1 MKPNDKITKK
11 NKVIKASPT
20 SPQEDGKTI
29 ENSRNEP
36 LYIIGMGGSA
46 GSLEAFDEF
55 FRNMPADTGLA
66 FVLVSHL
73 DPTHKGI
80 MPELLQRVT
89 TMKVQQAKDG
99 MKVRPNHVYI
109 IPPNKDMSIMHGT
122 LQLLVPSRP
131 RGRRLPIDFFFRH
144 LALDQKERSI
154 GIIFSGMGSDGTLG
168 LKAIKDNLG
177 TVMVQDLSSAKYD
190 GMPQSAINTGL
201 VDFTASA
208 NDLPAKLLGYV
219 NHYYKI
225 TRELPPAET
234 KAASAMQKISALIR
248 AQTGNDFSLY
258 KKSTVLR
265 RIERRMNV
273 HQINNMNQYVRYLQ
287 ENSHEIDLLF
297 KELLIGVTNF
307 FREQDA
313 FAVLKEN
320 VIPQMLKTKRVG
332 DPIRIWVVGCSTGEE
347 AYSIAIVLREC
358 LDDLKPKGNF
368 KIQIYA
374 TDIDKEAIDLARQ
387 GTYPANITAD
397 VSAER
402 LERFFTKEDE
412 NYRIR
417 KEIRDLVI
425 FAPQN
430 ILTDPPFT
438 KLDMLSCR
446 NLLIYLNAETQKKLL
461 PLFHYSLGPGGFLFL
476 GSSESIGGSTDL
488 FSPLD
493 NKWKVFKRR
502 ETPIARNELIE
513 FPTSRLPF
521 EARTEG
527 IVRTQKESDA
537 SVTEIAQSLIL
548 QTIAPPVVLI
558 NGNGD
563 ILYLTRKTGKYLE
576 PPVGKANLN
585 IYAMAREGLR
595 LELGILIRKAMT
607 EKMKTTSKGPR
618 VKTNGSEQLVNITVS
633 PFEEPEV
640 MRGLMMVQFE
650 DVETPALEAQSSK
663 KKSKSASRLEAINS
677 ELENELHSTKER
689 LQTIVEE
696 METSQEEL
704 KSANEELQS
713 INEELQST
721 NEEMITSKEELQSL
735 NEELTTLN
743 AELQSKN
750 EELSEVNNDMKNL
763 LDSTQIPTIFL
774 DNNLK
779 IRRFTPYATKIAN
792 LIQSDVG
799 RPITDIVSNLGY
811 EDLVRDVKDVLQ
823 TLVFKEIEVQTRDGA
838 WYLMRI
844 IPYRTANNVIDGVAI
859 TFADIT
865 DFKKMQE
872 LMAERTEYAEGIVRT
887 VREPLLMLNDDLR
900 VVSANPSFY
909 RTFEVTSQEIEGQ
922 LLYDLGNRQW
932 DIPALRQLLEE
943 ILPKNTQVE
952 DFLVEHE
959 FPRIG
964 RKRML
969 LNARRIER
977 EKGHK
982 QLILLAIEDSTNRK
996 DRS

>member
-1 MKPNDKITKK
+1 MPESLHPEDKDLKKDGTMKPPSP
-11 NKVIKASPT
+11 SPT
-20 SPQEDGKTI
+20 QPEGGQK
-29 ENSRNEP
+29 RAF
-36 LYIIGMGGSA
+36 YIIGMGGSA

-55 FRNMPADTGLA
+55 FRNMPANTGRA

-89 TMKVQQAKDG
+89 TMKVQQVKDG
-99 MKVRPNHVYI
+99 MKVQPNHVYI
-109 IPPNKDMSIMHGT
+109 IPPNKDMSILHGT
-122 LQLLVPSRP
+122 LQLLVPSMA
-131 RGRRLPIDFFFRH
+131 RGLRMPIDFFFRH
-144 LALDQKERSI
+144 LALDQKERSV
-154 GIIFSGMGSDGTLG
+154 GIIFSGMGTDGTLG
-168 LKAIKDNLG
+168 LKVIKEKLG
-177 TVMVQDLSSAKYD
+177 VVMVQDASSAKYD
-190 GMPQSAINTGL
+190 GMPVIAINTGL

-208 NDLPAKLLGYV
+208 NELPAKLLGYV
-219 NHYYKI
+219 NHYYKM

-234 KAASAMQKISALIR
+234 KAASAMQKISDLIR

-258 KKSTVLR
+258 KKSTVHR

-273 HQINNMNQYVRYLQ
+273 HQINNITQYVRYLQ
-287 ENSHEIDLLF
+287 ENSLEIDLLF

-307 FREQDA
+307 FRESDA
-313 FAVLKEN
+313 FIALKEEI
-320 VIPQMLKTKRVG
+320 IPQLLKTKRVG
-332 DPIRIWVVGCSTGEE
+332 DSIRIWVVGCSTGEE

-358 LDDLKPKGNF
+358 LDDLSPKRNF

-402 LERFFTKEDE
+402 LERFFTKEDDH
-412 NYRIR
+412 YRISQ
-417 KEIRDLVI
+417 EIRDTII

-461 PLFHYSLGPGGFLFL
+461 PLFHYSLSPGGFLFL
-476 GSSESIGGSTDL
+476 GSSESIGGFTDL
-488 FSPLD
+488 FSPRD
-493 NKWKVFKRR
+493 NKWKIFKRR
-502 ETPIARNELIE
+502 ETPMARNGLVE
-513 FPTSRLPF
+513 FPTSRMAF
-521 EARTEG
+521 EVRTEG

-537 SVTEIAQSLIL
+537 SVTEIVQTLIL

-558 NGNGD
+558 NDKGD
-563 ILYLTRKTGKYLE
+563 ILYLTRRTGKYLE

-585 IYAMAREGLR
+585 IYAMTREGLR

-607 EKMKTTSKGPR
+607 EKMKTTSKGLR

-633 PFEEPEV
+633 PLEEPEM

-650 DVETPALEAQSSK
+650 DVEMPAIEAQSTK
-663 KKSKSASRLEAINS
+663 KKSRSASRLEAINS
-677 ELENELHSTKER
+677 ELEKELQSTKEH

-704 KSANEELQS
+704 KSTNEELQS
-713 INEELQST
+713 TNEELQST

-750 EELSEVNNDMKNL
+750 DELSEVNNDMKNL
-763 LDSTQIPTIFL
+763 LDSMQVPTIFL
-774 DNNLK
+774 DNNLLIK
-779 IRRFTPYATKIAN
+779 RFTPYATKIAN

-811 EDLVRDVKDVLQ
+811 DGLVKDVKEVLQ
-823 TLVFKEIEVQTRDGA
+823 TLVFKVIQVQTRDGA

-844 IPYRTANNVIDGVAI
+844 IPYRTANNVIDGVVI
-859 TFADIT
+859 TFSEIT

-872 LMAERTEYAEGIVRT
+872 LMAEHTVYAEGIIRT
-887 VREPLLMLNDDLR
+887 VREPLVVLNSNLR

-909 RTFEVTSQEIEGQ
+909 RTFEVTPQEIEGQ

-952 DFLVEHE
+952 DFLMEHE

-969 LNARRIER
+969 LNARRIEQ
-977 EKGHK
+977 EEGHK
-982 QLILLAIEDSTNRK
+982 QMILLAIEDITNRN
-996 DRS
+996 DES

>member
-11 NKVIKASPT
+11 NKVIKASPA
-20 SPQEDGKTI
+20 SPEEDGKTI

-55 FRNMPADTGLA
+55 FRNMPTDTGLA

-80 MPELLQRVT
+80 MPELLQRIT

-131 RGRRLPIDFFFRH
+131 RGQRLPIDFFFRH

-190 GMPQSAINTGL
+190 GMPQSAINTGM

-417 KEIRDLVI
+417 KEIRDLII

-461 PLFHYSLGPGGFLFL
+461 PLFHYSLGPGGFLFR
-476 GSSESIGGSTDL
+476 
-488 FSPLD
+488 
-493 NKWKVFKRR
+493 VHRR
-502 ETPIARNELIE
+502 
-513 FPTSRLPF
+513 
-521 EARTEG
+521 
-527 IVRTQKESDA
+527 
-537 SVTEIAQSLIL
+537 
-548 QTIAPPVVLI
+548 
-558 NGNGD
+558 
-563 ILYLTRKTGKYLE
+563 
-576 PPVGKANLN
+576 
-585 IYAMAREGLR
+585 
-595 LELGILIRKAMT
+595 
-607 EKMKTTSKGPR
+607 
-618 VKTNGSEQLVNITVS
+618 
-633 PFEEPEV
+633 
-640 MRGLMMVQFE
+640 
-650 DVETPALEAQSSK
+650 
-663 KKSKSASRLEAINS
+663 
-677 ELENELHSTKER
+677 LH
-689 LQTIVEE
+689 
-696 METSQEEL
+696 
-704 KSANEELQS
+704 
-713 INEELQST
+713 
-721 NEEMITSKEELQSL
+721 
-735 NEELTTLN
+735 
-743 AELQSKN
+743 
-750 EELSEVNNDMKNL
+750 
-763 LDSTQIPTIFL
+763 
-774 DNNLK
+774 
-779 IRRFTPYATKIAN
+779 
-792 LIQSDVG
+792 
-799 RPITDIVSNLGY
+799 
-811 EDLVRDVKDVLQ
+811 
-823 TLVFKEIEVQTRDGA
+823 
-838 WYLMRI
+838 
-844 IPYRTANNVIDGVAI
+844 
-859 TFADIT
+859 
-865 DFKKMQE
+865 
-872 LMAERTEYAEGIVRT
+872 
-887 VREPLLMLNDDLR
+887 
-900 VVSANPSFY
+900 
-909 RTFEVTSQEIEGQ
+909 
-922 LLYDLGNRQW
+922 
-932 DIPALRQLLEE
+932 
-943 ILPKNTQVE
+943 
-952 DFLVEHE
+952 
-959 FPRIG
+959 
-964 RKRML
+964 
-969 LNARRIER
+969 
-977 EKGHK
+977 
-982 QLILLAIEDSTNRK
+982 
-996 DRS
+996 